1 MKYLVISPVWTANF
15 DHKVL
20 HVEKYICWIL
30 GNIFSVD
37 LIMRFPY
44 KLYNI
49 WQGIK
54 TIHNNLIRSINIYF
68 KIYLTTQSKIASGYK
83 FSDFPIY
90 DKQWKLLRTLYIIG
104 KLPRLIY
111 SNGSGLLSQTEIQQK
126 WQFLVFL
133 VVSWVSMSSDS
144 ELDEFYDAED
154 ATPRP

>member
-1 MKYLVISPVWTANF
+1 MKIIRLDFFLQNITYGFSESETQHYRRQETHMYENRHVSKKFTFNIKIIIIHNMSLINSSLASLSVKFSFPVWNKQWIVKYLVISPVWTANF

-68 KIYLTTQSKIASGYK
+68 KIYLTTQSKIASG
-83 FSDFPIY
+83 
-90 DKQWKLLRTLYIIG
+90 
-104 KLPRLIY
+104 
-111 SNGSGLLSQTEIQQK
+111 
-126 WQFLVFL
+126 
-133 VVSWVSMSSDS
+133 
-144 ELDEFYDAED
+144 
-154 ATPRP
+154 